1 MRLFSRVRELEAQNM
16 DLNRRLEILEE
27 CFHKQKVDELVKQLS
42 LKYNL
47 KMDVFF
53 GVNGYY
59 LGLED
64 RKRICYLPHC
74 KSMKD
79 VYWELYNSED
89 KIKVFLYDKA
99 KEVAEEI
106 LKEEGEKSNDKE

>member
-1 MRLFSRVRELEAQNM
+1 MGFFSRVRELEAQNM

-64 RKRICYLPHC
+64 KKRICYLPHC
-74 KSMKD
+74 GSMKE

-89 KIKVFLYDKA
+89 RIKVFIYDKA
-99 KEVAEEI
+99 KQAANEI
-106 LKEEGEKSNDKE
+106 SKEKGEKDNVKE